1 MSDLSAFYGP
11 NAGYVLELY
20 DRYVE
25 DASAVGDDW
34 QQFFASFDPGMLEAA
49 VMESRGAAPAQM
61 AGADLQKVVAA
72 VQLATGIREY
82 GHLAVQTDPLGG
94 PPPGAPE
101 VEPETYGLTDDDL
114 KSLPASVVGGAA
126 AEGAATA
133 LDAIQR
139 LCERYTTTLGFDYDH
154 VQIAEER
161 AWIHDAAETGRYDV

>member
-1 MSDLSAFYGP
+1 
-11 NAGYVLELY
+11 AGYVLELY

-25 DASAVGDDW
+25 DASAVDDDW

-49 VMESRGAAPAQM
+49 VGESRGVGVAPAQM

-114 KSLPASVVGGAA
+114 TSLPASVVGGAA
-126 AEGAATA
+126 AEGASTA
-133 LDAIQR
+133 LEAIQR
-139 LCERYTTTLGFDYDH
+139 LRDRYMTTLGFDYDH
-154 VQIAEER
+154 V
-161 AWIHDAAETGRYDV
+161 